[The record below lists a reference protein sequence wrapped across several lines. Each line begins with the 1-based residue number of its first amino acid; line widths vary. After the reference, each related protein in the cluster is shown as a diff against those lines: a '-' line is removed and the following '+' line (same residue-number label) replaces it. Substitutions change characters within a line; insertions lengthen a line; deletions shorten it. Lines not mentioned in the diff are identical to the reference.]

1 MYAEMKLVGGGV
13 LGTSSE
19 THLKMVWEVYREI
32 NVRLQRVKGSFC
44 SIWQVS
50 YAPMSRPTMVFYN
63 SFWIGNKIP
72 SSIGE
77 ACAIHV
83 RMSW

>member
-13 LGTSSE
+13 LGMSSE
-19 THLKMVWEVYREI
+19 THLKMVWQVVRER

-50 YAPMSRPTMVFYN
+50 YAPMSRSAMVSDK
-63 SFWIGNKIP
+63 SFRIGNKIP
-72 SSIGE
+72 SSAGA